1 MLIYFSLRDSDL
13 IGSLKRKIS
22 EGKGKTKQQGG
33 DGNFRPA
40 EKFFEYKTN
49 AGGAAE
55 GGPAKEGRGGKSPG
69 CSYQFYWLGRMI
81 YGEVLAPPSGGPE
94 NNHGEFDPGSE

>member
-33 DGNFRPA
+33 DGKFRPA
-40 EKFFEYKTN
+40 EKFFEYKN
-49 AGGAAE
+49 EMPAGPRKAALRKKA
-55 GGPAKEGRGGKSPG
+55 GTGKSPG

-81 YGEVLAPPSGGPE
+81 YGEVLAPFGGPE